1 MKLRIISDD
10 FTSATDGLSGFAEQ
24 GWATAVAFSSDQFQ
38 STSIVSTDT
47 DSRTLPA
54 QAAAHAAATWAAAWQ
69 GADILVKQFDSTL
82 RGPVAQEVQAAWAAS
97 GKPKLLVIPAF
108 PAAGRITVNAN
119 VLVNGIPV
127 AQTAFAQDPLNPVEE
142 SNILKL
148 FAQAGIALSHAKNA
162 NEAIWAL
169 ESSQAVAM
177 DASSEED
184 LQSIVQ
190 MAWARTDIF
199 WAGSTGLLRA
209 FSQALP
215 SLSKPAHT
223 YSRAFKPAQHAAIVV
238 GSHNPQ
244 SRIQLQHAQS
254 VLSNV
259 QIFSTPAEICE
270 PGLAT
275 AQLVERVVQAIQC
288 GACDGLVVT
297 GGETAKHIARALQA
311 SGIQVLREV
320 QPGIPLCVLQTP
332 FGNFP
337 LITKAGGFGDANIFV
352 ECVSTLC
359 GDVASVFSTDC
370 KR

>member
-1 MKLRIISDD
+1 MKLRIIADD
-10 FTSATDGLSGFAEQ
+10 LSSATDGLSGFAQQ
-24 GWATAVAFSSDQFQ
+24 GWPTAVAFRPDQFLA
-38 STSIVSTDT
+38 TSIVSTDT

-54 QAAAHAAATWAAAWQ
+54 KAAVQAVVTWATAWQ

-108 PAAGRITVNAN
+108 PAAGRTTVNAD
-119 VLVNGIPV
+119 VLVNGTPV
-127 AQTAFAQDPLNPVEE
+127 AHTAFAQDPLNPVQE

-148 FAQAGIALSHAKNA
+148 FAKAGIALSHAKNA

-169 ESSQAVAM
+169 ESSQAVTM
-177 DASSEED
+177 DASSEEE

-215 SLSKPAHT
+215 SMSKPAHAH
-223 YSRAFKPAQHAAIVV
+223 SRAFKSAQRPAIVV

-254 VLSNV
+254 VLSDV
-259 QIFSTPAEICE
+259 QIFATPAEKCE

-275 AQLVERVVQAIQC
+275 AQLVGRVVQAIRA

-332 FGNFP
+332 VGNFP

-359 GDVASVFSTDC
+359 GDATSDSFNS
-370 KR
+370 

>member
-10 FTSATDGLSGFAEQ
+10 FTSATDGLSGFAQ
-24 GWATAVAFSSDQFQ
+24 QSWPTAVAFLADQFQ
-38 STSIVSTDT
+38 STGIVSTDT
-47 DSRTLPA
+47 DSRTWP
-54 QAAAHAAATWAAAWQ
+54 AHAAAQAVATWAAAWQ

-97 GKPKLLVIPAF
+97 GKAKLLVIPAF
-108 PAAGRITVNAN
+108 PAAGRTTVNAD
-119 VLVNGIPV
+119 VLVNGVPV
-127 AQTAFAQDPLNPVEE
+127 AQTTFAQDPLNPVHE

-169 ESSQAVAM
+169 ESNQAVAM
-177 DASSEED
+177 DASSEEE

-199 WAGSTGLLRA
+199 WAGSTGLMRA

-215 SLSKPAHT
+215 SLSKPAYAHA
-223 YSRAFKPAQHAAIVV
+223 RAFKPAQRPAIVV

-254 VLSNV
+254 VMRDV
-259 QIFSTPAEICE
+259 QIFSTPAEPCE
-270 PGLAT
+270 PVLAT
-275 AQLVERVVQAIQC
+275 QQLVEHVVQAIQA

-332 FGNFP
+332 FGDFP

-352 ECVSTLC
+352 ECVSTLR
-359 GDVASVFSTDC
+359 GNAASDFSTSC
-370 KR
+370 Q

>member
-10 FTSATDGLSGFAEQ
+10 FTSATDGLSGFAQQ
-24 GWATAVAFSSDQFQ
+24 GRPTAVAFLADQFQ

-47 DSRTLPA
+47 DSRTWP
-54 QAAAHAAATWAAAWQ
+54 AHAAAQAVATWASAWQ
-69 GADILVKQFDSTL
+69 SADVLVKQFDSTL
-82 RGPVAQEVQAAWAAS
+82 RGPVAQEVLAAWAAS
-97 GKPKLLVIPAF
+97 GKPKLLVAPAF
-108 PAAGRITVNAN
+108 PAAGRITVNAD

-127 AQTAFAQDPLNPVEE
+127 AQTAFAQDPLNLVQE

-162 NEAIWAL
+162 NEAVWAL

-177 DASSEED
+177 DASSEEE

-190 MAWARTDIF
+190 MAWARKDIF

-215 SLSKPAHT
+215 NMRKTSGVHAPA
-223 YSRAFKPAQHAAIVV
+223 YLPAQRPAIVV

-244 SRIQLQHAQS
+244 SREQLERARSSLHS
-254 VLSNV
+254 V
-259 QIFSTPAEICE
+259 QIYATPAEKCD
-270 PGLAT
+270 PQSAT
-275 AQLVERVVQAIQC
+275 AQLVDQVVQAIQS
-288 GACDGLVVT
+288 GECDALIVT

-311 SGIQVLREV
+311 TGIRVVREV

-332 FGNFP
+332 FCDFP
-337 LITKAGGFGDANIFV
+337 LITKAGGFGDVNIFV

-359 GDVASVFSTDC
+359 GDAASNSFNS
-370 KR
+370 